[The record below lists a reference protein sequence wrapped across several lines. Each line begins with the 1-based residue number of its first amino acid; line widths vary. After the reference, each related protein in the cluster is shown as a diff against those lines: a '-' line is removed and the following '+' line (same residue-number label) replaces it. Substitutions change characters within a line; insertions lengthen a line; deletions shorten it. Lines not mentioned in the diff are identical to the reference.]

1 MRIFLGGNIKSRG
14 FFFFRFFSVCLFVFL
29 VCFFFLFSLLVCFC
43 VPENAVRQPN
53 GQSDLST
60 PLNRKLMIVAFE
72 IKLSP
77 GLKSQLD

>member
-1 MRIFLGGNIKSRG
+1 MRMFLGGNIKSRG
-14 FFFFRFFSVCLFVFL
+14 FFLSASFLFVCLFFWFVF
-29 VCFFFLFSLLVCFC
+29 FSFSLFWF
-43 VPENAVRQPN
+43 AVRKPN
-53 GQSDLST
+53 GQSDRST

>member
-1 MRIFLGGNIKSRG
+1 MQIVLGGNIKSRG
-14 FFFFRFFSVCLFVFL
+14 FFFSASFLFVCLFFGL
-29 VCFFFLFSLLVCFC
+29 FFFFFSLLVCFC
-43 VPENAVRQPN
+43 VPENAVRKPN

>member
-1 MRIFLGGNIKSRG
+1 MRMFLGGNIKSRG
-14 FFFFRFFSVCLFVFL
+14 FFFSAFFCLFVCFFGL
-29 VCFFFLFSLLVCFC
+29 FFFLFSLLVCFC
-43 VPENAVRQPN
+43 VPENAVRQLN

-60 PLNRKLMIVAFE
+60 PLNCKLMIVAFE

>member
-1 MRIFLGGNIKSRG
+1 MRTFLGGNIKSRG
-14 FFFFRFFSVCLFVFL
+14 FFFSASFLF